1 MPDPQL
7 SGPAGDGRVRVLAEY
22 ERGAIRPIPWD
33 EGTVTDAQP
42 GQPQLPSRGC
52 EVEKP
57 AASGWAGPGAFIQVL
72 PGAVDAFCRDR
83 GLDFDERALLEHL
96 VDSAE
101 RDTGV
106 ISDCTVTGLARA
118 LGLGP
123 SGRRTTASRLDR
135 LVAAA
140 AIDWNR
146 GSATEPGRI
155 RILVHPD
162 LVRKGRGDRRVGYVQ
177 VCPQALAEVAIGCA
191 LSPTARALLRRL
203 VIDVDH
209 RSRTLSVSIRQL
221 TARYGM
227 GRRRMTAA
235 LEELADAGLIRR
247 STGDIHVLVYE
258 RVVRTPSPPPPMSTN
273 RAAETPATARLD
285 RATDAPMPSATARP
299 DRAAAAFKTREGRAQ
314 NARPTSLI
322 DGRDIDLE
330 PESVLQ
336 SRAPSATGQGQVE
349 GPCELQSEQSLLAAL
364 ALALPVEVHQELL
377 SDPTQGPGRQALQRR
392 IARLAAQVGQDEAI
406 AALAKGWPAQVGSA
420 MALANDRAK
429 RRLNELTTSSQTALA
444 VAELVDAAAA
454 RRRTDALVGARN
466 LGRAW
471 AAAGATFD
479 DVAETYTDDPEARQA
494 ALAAFCQTATEVGRP
509 DELGDAPDERSA
521 PVRECRPP
529 WPDRPGAS
537 TEQYPGSSLTPVG
550 L

>member
-1 MPDPQL
+1 MT
-7 SGPAGDGRVRVLAEY
+7 S
-22 ERGAIRPIPWD
+22 I
-33 EGTVTDAQP
+33 QP
-42 GQPQLPSRGC
+42 EQPQLLSMGC
-52 EVEKP
+52 GVEQP
-57 AASGWAGPGAFIQVL
+57 AAAGPTAPGAFLQVL
-72 PGAVDAFCRDR
+72 PGAVDAFCRER

-101 RDTGV
+101 RVTGV

-140 AIDWNR
+140 AIDWSR
-146 GSATEPGRI
+146 GSATEPGQI
-155 RILVHPD
+155 RILVHQD

-191 LSPTARALLRRL
+191 LSATARALLRRL
-203 VIDVDH
+203 IIDVEH

-221 TARYGM
+221 TARYGL

-258 RVVRTPSPPPPMSTN
+258 RVVRTPSSPPPMSTN

-285 RATDAPMPSATARP
+285 RAAETPATARLDRATDAPRPSATARL
-299 DRAAAAFKTREGRAQ
+299 DRAATASKTREGRAQ

-509 DELGDAPDERSA
+509 HELGDAPDERSA